1 MSNSLLERIG
11 DAYRKIKAYIIM
23 LRRNVNRPKELDWVA
38 TDLAIGSDI
47 RDLDFL
53 KRHGISSIVGLQAER
68 LDEESKLRKAGVEYL
83 HVPIKDGHAPELS
96 QIQSMVSWINKQTQN
111 GRKVYMHCAAG
122 VGRAPTMAMA
132 YLVSTGLTADQ
143 AFVEIKRKHHDTDP
157 GPRQLEA
164 VREYEALISSEKTQ
178 PIGRPGSAGS
188 GMGQ

>member
-1 MSNSLLERIG
+1 MSIAERIG
-11 DAYRKIKAYIIM
+11 DAYRKIKAYLIM
-23 LRRNVNRPKELDWVA
+23 IRRNINRPQELDWVVP
-38 TDLAIGSDI
+38 DLAIGSDI

-53 KRHGISSIVGLQAER
+53 KRHGISAIVGLQAER
-68 LDEESKLRKAGVEYL
+68 SDEESRLLNAGMEYL

-96 QIQSMVSWINKQTQN
+96 QIQSMVDWINKQTQN

-143 AFVEIKRKHHDTDP
+143 AFAEIKLKHHDTDP
-157 GPRQLEA
+157 GPRQLDA
-164 VREYEALISSEKTQ
+164 VREYEALISSEKAR
-178 PIGRPGSAGS
+178 PFERPGSTGS

>member
-1 MSNSLLERIG
+1 MSIAERIG
-11 DAYRKIKAYIIM
+11 DTYRKIKAYIIM
-23 LRRNVNRPKELDWVA
+23 IRRNITRPKELDWVA

-53 KRHGISSIVGLQAER
+53 RRQGISAVVGLQAER
-68 LDEESKLRKAGVEYL
+68 LDEESKLRSAGIEYL
-83 HVPIKDGHAPELS
+83 RVPIKDGHAPELS
-96 QIQSMVSWINKQTQN
+96 QIQSMVSWINKQAEN

-122 VGRAPTMAMA
+122 VGRAPTMAIA

-143 AFVEIKRKHHDTDP
+143 AFAEIKQKHHDTDP

-178 PIGRPGSAGS
+178 PIRRPESTGSDL
-188 GMGQ
+188 GQ